1 MKKFL
6 STALMISAM
15 FVISACSNS
24 DDSGTVPPNPGPSP
38 TPTPSGLGISE
49 GTAVK
54 PVDMKMSALSGF
66 VCDKAGN
73 ALKGVTV
80 TSGTEAVT
88 TDVDGGF
95 VLTKVNSVKGRS
107 VVSFSLAGYVDVV
120 RSAPSVDGDIW
131 EIVMVSESEA
141 GVTAY
146 VGQTAT
152 LATRL
157 AAGGMTV
164 DIPESAYKYAD
175 IDTPVSSGEYIQAR
189 MFYLSPDED
198 DFAAMMPG
206 GDLAAVRADGSD
218 AQLISY
224 GMTKVDLRTY
234 NKKLQLADGK
244 PATLSFP
251 VPEKYKSDTPATI
264 PLWSFNED
272 TGLWEEEGTATYDA
286 TTNSYVGT
294 VKHFSWVNLD
304 CATVRATLKVIV
316 KDEAGNPV
324 PNVRVDVDG
333 QRDLFTNVK
342 GEGETYVPVNTDFYV
357 TIHSEDYSNYS
368 PEVKKTVS
376 KIATAGATETL
387 EITLP
392 TLAHITGKVVNA
404 GKGNALATLWIEYAG
419 KSTKKVH
426 NDADGQFF
434 LNAPADYIGAGK
446 LMMRAA
452 DGSLQSYDITLDGK
466 DHAYTITIKTDN
478 TTGGAITVTP
488 AGGTSQTIVVSPVF
502 ADELAG
508 VSVIDNTLSYEGSAC
523 TVVIEDYSSGKT
535 SYDNV
540 SISVSADGL
549 YPYTEN
555 GKATVTVNEY
565 GNVRFQITGE
575 AEVQDW
581 SSGASGELKKIAISG
596 DFTAPMLGKGKL
608 LTRFDKSSE
617 FPSFTPWLA
626 GKKATI
632 GLQVTESAKLGKG
645 VLAWFYEDALGYS
658 DYTNLREQAKKV
670 LGEPISEFDGGDGSE
685 GYADMSVAYF
695 YKDGKYVMV
704 SFCPWREGGEDWIFD
719 ELEHG
724 GGRHMLG
731 SFANVLHETHNG
743 RIQVYALEGMTV
755 DYKEFVHEMGK

>member
-6 STALMISAM
+6 SAAFMIGAM
-15 FVISACSNS
+15 FAISACSSS
-24 DDSGTVPPNPGPSP
+24 DDSGTPSPGPSP
-38 TPTPSGLGISE
+38 TPTPSGLGISD
-49 GTAVK
+49 GTTVK
-54 PVDMKMSALSGF
+54 PGDMKMSALSGF
-66 VCDKAGN
+66 VYDKAGN

-80 TSGTEAVT
+80 TSGTESVT
-88 TDVDGGF
+88 TDADGGF

-107 VVSFSLAGYVDVV
+107 VVSFSKSSYVDVV
-120 RSAPSVDGDIW
+120 RSAPSVDGDVW
-131 EIVMVSESEA
+131 EIVMVSESES

-164 DIPESAYKYAD
+164 DISESGYKYAD
-175 IDTPVSSGEYIQAR
+175 TGLPVGSGEYVQAR

-206 GDLAAVRADGSD
+206 GDLAAVRADGSE
-218 AQLISY
+218 AELISY
-224 GMTKVDLRTY
+224 GMAKVDLRTY

-251 VPEKYKSDTPATI
+251 VPEKYKSDTPETI

-272 TGLWEEEGTATYDA
+272 TGLWEEEGEATYDP
-286 TTNSYVGT
+286 TTNSYIGT
-294 VKHFSWVNLD
+294 VTHFSWINLD
-304 CATVRATLKVIV
+304 CASVRATLKVIV
-316 KDEAGNPV
+316 KDAAGNPV

-333 QRDLFTNVK
+333 QRSFFTNVK
-342 GEGETYVPVNTDFYV
+342 GEGETFVPVNTDFYV
-357 TIHSEDYSNYS
+357 MIHSEDYSNYS

-376 KIATAGATETL
+376 KITTVGATETL

-434 LNAPADYIGAGK
+434 LNAPADYVGAGK
-446 LMMRAA
+446 LMMRSA
-452 DGSLQSYDITLDGK
+452 DGALQSYDITLDGK
-466 DHAYTITIKTDN
+466 DHAYTITINTDN

-488 AGGTSQTIVVSPVF
+488 AGGTSQTVVVPPVY
-502 ADELAG
+502 ADDLAG
-508 VSVIDNTLSYEGSAC
+508 VSVIDNTLSYDGSAC
-523 TVVIEDYSSGKT
+523 SITIEDYSAGKT

-540 SISVSADGL
+540 SISVSADGI
-549 YPYTEN
+549 YPYTEK

-575 AEVQDW
+575 AEIQDW

-608 LTRFDKSSE
+608 LTKFDKSSE
-617 FPSFTPWLA
+617 FPSFTPWIA

-645 VLAWFYEDALGYS
+645 VLAWFYDDALGYS
-658 DYTNLREQAKKV
+658 DYTNLKEQAKKA
-670 LGEPISEFDGGDGSE
+670 LGDPISEFDGGDGSE
-685 GYADMSVAYF
+685 GWADMSMAYF

-719 ELEHG
+719 EMEHG